1 MLKITPK
8 DVKRQANSV
17 MVRELLCD
25 RYRTF
30 AVDRLVV
37 RESRASENTEVECAL
52 VVGDTEYEIVGT
64 GLGVLDALFNG
75 VVQHVVGDCSSLKNI
90 SVESFQVQIDK
101 EYSRKYHTTARSTAA
116 VVETCLIIDNG
127 FDTNNGL
134 VPFRS
139 KSRSVLSATVMVV
152 IEAVEYFVNS
162 EVAVLYLKELIK
174 DSKERS
180 RPDLTERYISK
191 LSELMS
197 NTSYENI

>member
-1 MLKITPK
+1 MLKKTPK
-8 DVKRQANSV
+8 DVKRQANGL

-37 RESRASENTEVECAL
+37 RESRASENTEVECTL
-52 VVGDTEYEIVGT
+52 MVGDLEHEIVGV

-90 SVESFQVQIDK
+90 SVESFQVQIDR
-101 EYSRKYHTTARSTAA
+101 EDLRKHHTGVRSTAA

-180 RPDLTERYISK
+180 RPDLTERYVSK
-191 LSELMS
+191 LSDLMS